1 MTPSRR
7 TFLRGAGALMAL
19 PFLESLPGG
28 RALAESASGGAAPAS
43 PVRLAV
49 LYMPNG
55 VNADAWAPKGT
66 GRGFDLSPTL
76 APLADFKNDLLVLS
90 ELWNAGSIGGDGH
103 YVKTAGFLTG
113 TTITKTTGKDL
124 RSGGVS
130 MDQVAAQRVGRD
142 TLLLSLELGIEPVTT
157 GIDTN
162 VGYTRLYGSHI
173 SWSTPTTPVAK
184 EINPRLAFD
193 RLFRPAKAGDA
204 PGDDR
209 SVLDLVADDA
219 KALRSK
225 VGRADQAK
233 LDNYLESVRAVE
245 KQIESNTRRRAEEN
259 HLPPAVLQEIEAL
272 DRKVQKWDAHPDRA
286 RLNSIR
292 VGADHTEHV
301 KLMLDLMVLA
311 FWSDATRVSTFMFGN
326 AVSPRN
332 FSWLEGVKGG
342 HHEISHHKND
352 KKALEMYARI
362 NVWHVNQLG
371 YFLGRLRDI
380 KEGGKSLLDNSMVL
394 FGAGMRDGNSHNPR
408 NLPLVL
414 AGRAGGSIKP
424 GRHVAYKKGTPLC
437 NLYVDM
443 LARVGAP
450 VQHIGDSTERLPGL
464 GDADFSS
471 PL

>member
-1 MTPSRR
+1 
-7 TFLRGAGALMAL
+7 
-19 PFLESLPGG
+19 
-28 RALAESASGGAAPAS
+28 
-43 PVRLAV
+43 
-49 LYMPNG
+49 
-55 VNADAWAPKGT
+55 
-66 GRGFDLSPTL
+66 
-76 APLADFKNDLLVLS
+76 
-90 ELWNAGSIGGDGH
+90 
-103 YVKTAGFLTG
+103 
-113 TTITKTTGKDL
+113 
-124 RSGGVS
+124 
-130 MDQVAAQRVGRD
+130 
-142 TLLLSLELGIEPVTT
+142 
-157 GIDTN
+157 
-162 VGYTRLYGSHI
+162 
-173 SWSTPTTPVAK
+173 
-184 EINPRLAFD
+184 
-193 RLFRPAKAGDA
+193 
-204 PGDDR
+204 
-209 SVLDLVADDA
+209 VLDLVADDA
-219 KALRSK
+219 KSLRAK

-233 LDNYLESVRAVE
+233 LDNCLESVRAVE

-259 HLPPAVLQEIEAL
+259 RLPPAVLQEIEAL
-272 DRKVQKWDAHPDRA
+272 DKKVQQWDAHPDRA

-332 FSWLEGVKGG
+332 FSWLDGVKGG

-380 KEGGKSLLDNSMVL
+380 KEGEKSLLDNSMVL

-414 AGRAGGSIKP
+414 AGRAGGSLKP

-464 GDADFSS
+464 GDADYAGDGA
-471 PL
+471 